1 LSLTRHARSEDIH
14 SLYNE
19 SKGEIANLAAELQN
33 FQSNQS
39 LTLTDL
45 ERKMHLTISSLDVKF
60 EMSENRMNASLTGL
74 HQLVD
79 RNSERGILA
88 QFDIYVFN
96 TNDPVCDIVFIF
108 NYHTTHYY

>member
-1 LSLTRHARSEDIH
+1 LH
-14 SLYNE
+14 SYVLFRNSFSSSFCAIYF
-19 SKGEIANLAAELQN
+19 SCKIGEIANLAAELQN

-60 EMSENRMNASLTGL
+60 EMSENRMNSSLTGL

-79 RNSERGILA
+79 RNSGS
-88 QFDIYVFN
+88 V
-96 TNDPVCDIVFIF
+96 
-108 NYHTTHYY
+108 